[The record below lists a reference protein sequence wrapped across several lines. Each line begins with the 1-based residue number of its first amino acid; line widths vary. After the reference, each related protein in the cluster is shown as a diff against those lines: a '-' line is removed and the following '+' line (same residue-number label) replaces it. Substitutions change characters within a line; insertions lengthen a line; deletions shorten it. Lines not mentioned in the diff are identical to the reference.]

1 VHVHLYVPT
10 FPPLPAQML
19 RRPRTQDRQTTT
31 RQERYA
37 VLGSQGRTRSG
48 IGVEQLADKAK
59 PGFAEHLASVVDAD
73 RDGTMHLDE
82 YTNAFA
88 HGCGRGGSFEQGDRS
103 FLDAIMAV
111 ADTDRGNAPCRC
123 VQRMTGALMHLP
135 EANARECHRRLNA
148 DGDGL
153 VTTQTRTRSTIA
165 MSTTTPTESGSWL
178 LGPTTD

>member
-1 VHVHLYVPT
+1 MHVHLYVPT

-88 HGCGRGGSFEQGDRS
+88 HGLQERGRSSKVIDRS
-103 FLDAIMAV
+103 WMRSWRSPTLTGGMPHVDEY
-111 ADTDRGNAPCRC
+111 RG
-123 VQRMTGALMHLP
+123 
-135 EANARECHRRLNA
+135 
-148 DGDGL
+148 
-153 VTTQTRTRSTIA
+153 
-165 MSTTTPTESGSWL
+165 
-178 LGPTTD
+178 